1 LITELDVPN
10 QLDRTDASK
19 QSDSITEAV
28 GEHTQKE
35 VQDYQKGG
43 FLKDIFQPKC
53 VNESTTPFLPSII
66 LTSESSEGDKPQQP
80 KSLSQIVRENE
91 KVFDAD
97 GDGEITQKELGS
109 AAANSALDKNVLA
122 AVVALTK
129 NYDALAD
136 LNYESIVFSKSLT
149 VKDIDAFCNM
159 AKDSDRTVS
168 QTELMNSVDGAMKIT
183 INQADNVNHDL
194 FGKDNEISPKAVQQ
208 GGIGDCSFLAVL
220 ASMASTA
227 AGREA
232 IRGMI
237 KSDGDAYIVSFPNG
251 DTTRVQKPTAAE
263 LTLYAGNNGNGMW
276 PAILEKAYGQ
286 ILAEKYKKDVN
297 APQLAADGCEKYG
310 PMNTLTGEK
319 PCIQT
324 VEPCKMTDDE
334 LHDALVLMSR
344 KPMVIT
350 AGTGPNVDAMVK
362 AGNQPMAERVDAN
375 GNPIEGKEPVAISGF
390 HVYSIERY
398 DPESRSVF
406 LRNPH
411 DGTQLLKMPLS
422 TYRQAFV
429 GMSSVQDE
437 RLVDQPTKYE
447 ALKSPNFQRPNVA

>member
-1 LITELDVPN
+1 MPEQLEKTE
-10 QLDRTDASK
+10 
-19 QSDSITEAV
+19 EA
-28 GEHTQKE
+28 Q
-35 VQDYQKGG
+35 QKGLSTKPG
-43 FLKDIFQPKC
+43 SDQAQNEIQECRKAGLLKDLLKPSC
-53 VNESTTPFLPSII
+53 GNETNTPFLPGLI
-66 LTSESSEGDKPQQP
+66 LTNDTNQSTDIEKP
-80 KSLSQIVRENE
+80 KSFDEIIRSNE
-91 KVFDAD
+91 RVFDSD
-97 GDGEITQKELGS
+97 RDGEITQRELAN
-109 AAANSALDKNVLA
+109 AASNTALDKNVLA

-136 LNYESIVFSKSLT
+136 LNHESIVFSKSLT
-149 VKDIDAFCNM
+149 FKDIDEFCKLANN
-159 AKDSDRTVS
+159 SERNRS
-168 QTELMNSVDGAMKIT
+168 QTELMDSVNLAMKQT

-194 FGKDNEISPKAVQQ
+194 FGKDNEISPNAVQQ

-220 ASMASTA
+220 AGMASTA
-227 AGREA
+227 SGRES
-232 IRGMI
+232 IRNMI
-237 KSDGDAYIVSFPNG
+237 EPDGDGYVVKFPNG
-251 DTTRVQKPTAAE
+251 DTTRVEKPTAAE

-276 PAILEKAYGQ
+276 PAILEKAYGKV
-286 ILAEKYKKDVN
+286 LAEKYNKDVN

-310 PMNTLTGEK
+310 PMNTLTGDR
-319 PCIQT
+319 PCVQT
-324 VEPCKMTDDE
+324 VEPSKMNDDE
-334 LHDALVLMSR
+334 LHEALIMMQRST
-344 KPMVIT
+344 MVIT

-362 AGNQPMAERVDAN
+362 DGNQPMAERVDAN